1 VGHELEATRRQV
13 EAMRRKVLRDLA
25 QNGVHV
31 EQMLGDC
38 TQTAIRALI
47 RAKDALR
54 AKPPPRRPAARAAE
68 RPGPTPERLR
78 QAGKVPEDLPNRG
91 GNVAVRLARPID
103 AVQERLDAYEREA
116 AERYYEAWAA
126 AQGRSIVPDYA
137 GARGGG
143 GRITPAES
151 ALAAGQFVREVN
163 ARISPLMRQ
172 IAQNCIL
179 EQPIRP
185 TDARP
190 LSLEEL
196 GCLLRGTRDARAG
209 KAAGYA
215 YLHACCAQL
224 AHAIAQWEGTKR
236 EVARQRRRA

>member
-25 QNGVHV
+25 SNGVHV
-31 EQMLGDC
+31 EQMLGEC

-54 AKPPPRRPAARAAE
+54 AKPPPRRPAARAVE

-78 QAGKVPEDLPNRG
+78 QAGMRPEDVPDRG
-91 GNVAVRLARPID
+91 GKVAVRLVRPID
-103 AVQERLDAYEREA
+103 EIDRLLGACEREG
-116 AERYYEAWAA
+116 AEAYYEAWAA
-126 AQGRSIVPDYA
+126 MQGRSIVPDWG

-143 GRITPAES
+143 GHITPAES
-151 ALAAGQFVREVN
+151 ALAAGQFFREVN
-163 ARISPLMRQ
+163 ARLHPIMRQ

-185 TDARP
+185 LAARP
-190 LSLEEL
+190 LSLAEL
-196 GCLLRGTRDARAG
+196 GCLLRGTKDERAG
-209 KAAGYA
+209 KAAGAA
-215 YLHACCAQL
+215 YLHACCVQI
-224 AHAIAQWEGTKR
+224 AHAIAEWEGTKR